1 VFISSIEVIYLR
13 LHFAPISFNST
24 DFIYIFKKFSL
35 KLVVCNCLH
44 VHHIFAST
52 SLTVLGK
59 IITVGRKRNKLAG
72 KTESCNKDQHYKSH
86 ITDGSIL
93 IYYSSQMYIVSIV
106 PHKGDEHFSC
116 SDSDMQDWSQAKP
129 LHLEL

>member
-1 VFISSIEVIYLR
+1 LRPSVSIQLISSTFL
-13 LHFAPISFNST
+13 
-24 DFIYIFKKFSL
+24 KKISL
-35 KLVVCNCLH
+35 KLVVCNCLQ
-44 VHHIFAST
+44 VGHIFAST

-93 IYYSSQMYIVSIV
+93 IYYSSQMYIVSVV